1 MVPFAK
7 AQKKG
12 LSVVPVLGLDGYGVS
27 GSACV
32 PAQYQKSFKVYGV
45 VSNRPQ
51 GTFASIGILSLL
63 KGK

>member
-1 MVPFAK
+1 VVPFAK

-12 LSVVPVLGLDGYGVS
+12 LSVVPVQGLDGYGVS
-27 GSACV
+27 GSAYV